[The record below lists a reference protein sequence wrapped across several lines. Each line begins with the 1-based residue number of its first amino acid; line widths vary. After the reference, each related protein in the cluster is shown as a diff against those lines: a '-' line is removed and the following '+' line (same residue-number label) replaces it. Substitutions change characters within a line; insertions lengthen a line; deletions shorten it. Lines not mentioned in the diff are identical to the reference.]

1 MALGFS
7 PRSGLLVSVL
17 GVEGDVFFGERV
29 VDRVVKVDTDIV
41 NLLREVGFLLA
52 VEVFLFFT
60 ALEAVQFLSRRLAVY
75 LRRESAFD
83 RTLS

>member
-1 MALGFS
+1 
-7 PRSGLLVSVL
+7 
-17 GVEGDVFFGERV
+17 
-29 VDRVVKVDTDIV
+29 V
-41 NLLREVGFLLA
+41 NLLREVGFFLA

-75 LRRESAFD
+75 LRRGSAFD